1 MKLNISDPIIVSRGP
16 DARTA
21 GWGVFQFPD
30 LTRLDENTILCK
42 YANGADS
49 NSEYG
54 KKQENNCRISYD
66 LGKTWEPVV
75 LEDYDAVRGLPLD
88 NGDKVFFVQPQS
100 VPAQESWD
108 LGEPA
113 GFVKRKAQLCFHIE
127 NVSRDICENTWIL
140 ARTKP
145 GADKPEL
152 ERVTLNWPN
161 MVLRLCRGLL
171 VPPITMGK
179 LRKGPDGTLW
189 MTNYDIGNGPWDNK
203 FTGFLANYLF
213 KSTDNGHTW
222 DLAHY
227 LPYDPADIPH
237 PDADNWEGFGENDI
251 TYAPNGDLVRII
263 RTNGSLHK
271 GVDGAGLL
279 YTVRSSDGGKTWTE
293 PKIFDKLGVWPRLLT
308 LGCGVTLASYGRP
321 GLYVRATDDP
331 ACEKWEDPIELIHSE
346 FETLTADVTGVGTC
360 SYTDMIALDD
370 RTALLAHTD
379 FNIKDENG
387 VPRKT
392 VVVRYITVE

>member
-1 MKLNISDPIIVSRGP
+1 MKLKISDPIVVSVGP
-16 DARTA
+16 DSRTA

-49 NSEYG
+49 NTEYG
-54 KKQENNCRISYD
+54 KKQENNARISYD
-66 LGKTWEPVV
+66 LGKTWSPVV
-75 LEDYDAVRGLPLD
+75 LEDYDGVRGMPLS
-88 NGDKVFFVQPQS
+88 NGDNIFFVQPQS
-100 VPAQESWD
+100 VPFSESWD

-113 GFVKRKAQLCFHIE
+113 GFVKRKAQWCYRIE
-127 NVSRDICENTWIL
+127 KITPDICANTWIL

-152 ERVTLNWPN
+152 EPVKLNWPN
-161 MVLRLCRGLL
+161 MVLRVCRGLL

-189 MTNYDIGNGPWDNK
+189 MTNYDIGNGPRDNK

-213 KSTDNGHTW
+213 KSTDNGYTW
-222 DLAHY
+222 DLVHY
-227 LPYDPADIPH
+227 LPYDPAEIPH
-237 PDADNWEGFGENDI
+237 PDADDWEGFGENDI

-263 RTNGSLHK
+263 RTNGNLHK
-271 GVDGAGLL
+271 GNSGAGLL
-279 YTVRSSDGGKTWTE
+279 YIVRSSDGGKTWTE
-293 PKIFDKLGVWPRLLT
+293 PRIFDKLGVWPRLLT

-321 GLYVRATDDP
+321 GLYLRATDDP
-331 ACEKWEDPIELIHSE
+331 ACEKWEDPIELIHSQ
-346 FETLTADVTGVGTC
+346 FDTLTADVTDVGTC
-360 SYTDMIALDD
+360 SYTDMIPLDD

-387 VPRKT
+387 IPRKT